1 MNSDEL
7 TKETKDKTL
16 PPPPQLIA
24 LGTVRELVRGN
35 GSGAFD
41 SADLCATPGKDVS
54 KPPCPPEG

>member
-1 MNSDEL
+1 MKRDEF
-7 TKETKDKTL
+7 TKDMKDKPL

-41 SADLCATPGKDVS
+41 SADACATPGSDIS
-54 KPPCPPEG
+54 EPPNCL